1 MTIGRSILVV
11 EDDHDTRVLMRMTL
25 EDAGFEVHTA
35 ANGHEALLLLR
46 QMSATALPGLM
57 LVDLR
62 MPVMDGW
69 ELLAAV
75 TSDAQLKRIRVGV
88 QTASMETTLPEGV
101 SFVLPKP
108 VDVSALL
115 AFARHHCH

>member
-1 MTIGRSILVV
+1 MSRAAILVV
-11 EDDHDTRVLMRMTL
+11 EDDHDTRVLMRSTL
-25 EDAGFEVHTA
+25 EGAGYEVHTA
-35 ANGHEALLLLR
+35 ANGREALVILR
-46 QMSATALPGLM
+46 GLPTLPQLM

-69 ELLAAV
+69 QLLAEV
-75 TSDAQLKRIRVGV
+75 QGDTRLRPIRVGV

-108 VDVSALL
+108 VDVDALL
-115 AFARHHCH
+115 AFAKHHCR